1 MRGRTAARATGVTL
15 LAAAVLT
22 GCGVH
27 RPPKREVDRGL
38 SGGEQIA
45 CARRIVEGDVLDVH
59 KAQAKNRLSVTLS
72 VADWIK
78 PAHGA
83 STVHLDLADP
93 ATVHGKRPTAGDHV
107 LMIVPKARDN
117 QAVAL
122 RGDDLTRYRTSLPL
136 NLRRAK
142 KATCPEWAA
151 HL

>member
-1 MRGRTAARATGVTL
+1 MRGRTAVRTAGVTL

-27 RPPKREVDRGL
+27 RPPEMVGDRGL

-45 CARRIVEGDVLDVH
+45 CARTIVEGDVLDVH
-59 KAQAKNRLSVTLS
+59 KGQAKHRLSVTLS

-78 PAHGA
+78 PTHGA
-83 STVHLDLADP
+83 STVSLDIVDP
-93 ATVHGKRPTAGDHV
+93 ATEYADAYATGNHV
-107 LMIVPKARDN
+107 LMIVPKVRE
-117 QAVAL
+117 VGTIAL

-142 KATCPEWAA
+142 KATCPKWAA
-151 HL
+151 DL